1 MLQVI
6 EASTCEDDWIGL
18 HGVQWNLEFFEAIAQ
33 ALPELKAQES
43 YQAAVRRATWCIEND
58 RPVPRIKEEG

>member
-1 MLQVI
+1 MSSHRVR
-6 EASTCEDDWIGL
+6 
-18 HGVQWNLEFFEAIAQ
+18 WNLEFFEEIAQ

-58 RPVPRIKEEG
+58 RPVPRMKEEE